1 MATTKENIPSK
12 TKGRTWG
19 IILAFAL
26 LLALG
31 FVLYRALQPKPLELA
46 EGYIA
51 APAETAQLNDENGES
66 IDELVRGS
74 AVTYVVEQREKEQP
88 VRIVLD
94 DEQKTFGYLKEENLT
109 DDPAKVVTCG
119 MVYVRTSVNLTDE
132 SGAKPGALVEKGEG
146 LPVIGYDGLQKD
158 GSVARYRV
166 QLPQEEGYIRA
177 AYVTMDEKSALA
189 QYDERTYQL
198 HTSRGNKWGGGDA
211 AGLDYFPREKGDFGE
226 SGNKMPEEVRALYL
240 NCGVLDA
247 VDDYLSVAKDSGIN
261 AFVVDIVDGGAIGYP
276 SPVME
281 QYCPTAFENAQN
293 TLEEYRTAIEKIRNA
308 GYYVIG
314 RITTFNDPCLAK
326 DHPKCVIADRSG
338 EPMKISSM
346 YWPSAYSRYVWQYKV
361 DLALEAVQTMGFHEI
376 QFDYVRFP
384 DGTWRYDE
392 DAIDYR
398 NTYDESKAQA
408 VQRFL
413 MYACDR
419 LHDAGVYVS
428 ADVFGECA
436 EDYVTAYGQYWPA
449 ISTVVDAIS
458 GMPYPDHYGAS
469 GNYLPWEHPYDT
481 LYGFGSMAGERQKET
496 ASPAAVRTWIQAYN
510 AIREPYNTYG
520 PEQVAQ
526 EIRALR
532 DTGHTGGFMT
542 WNGGSDIGKYRSLL
556 PVLTEKAK

>member
-1 MATTKENIPSK
+1 MATKEEVSVK
-12 TKGRTWG
+12 TGRKVWW
-19 IILAFAL
+19 IVLAAVIA
-26 LLALG
+26 ALG
-31 FVLYRALQPKPLELA
+31 CLAYFKWQPAPLETA

-51 APAETAQLNDENGES
+51 APTKTAKLYDENGEV
-66 IDELVRGS
+66 IDKLVRGS
-74 AVTYVVEQREKEQP
+74 AVTYVVEEREEDQP

-94 DEQKTFGYLKEENLT
+94 EEQELFGYLKEENLT
-109 DDPAKVVTCG
+109 DDPAKVVTTDK
-119 MVYVRTSVNLTDE
+119 VYVRTTVNLTNK
-132 SGAKPGALVEKGEG
+132 SGAKPGILVEKGG
-146 LPVIGYDGLQKD
+146 ALPVIGYDGLQKD

-166 QLPQEEGYIRA
+166 ELPEGKGYIRA
-177 AYVTMDEKSALA
+177 EYVTMDKKSAQT
-189 QYDERTYQL
+189 QYDKKLYQL
-198 HTSRGNKWGGGDA
+198 HKSRGNRWGGGDA
-211 AGLDYFPREKGDFGE
+211 AGLDYFPREKGDFAE
-226 SGNKMPEEVRALYL
+226 SGNKMPKEVRALYL

-247 VDDYLSVAKDSGIN
+247 VDAYLSMAEGSGIN
-261 AFVVDIVDGGAIGYP
+261 AFVVDIADGGAIGYP

-281 QYCPTAFENAQN
+281 KYSPTAFQNAHN
-293 TLEEYRTAIEKIRNA
+293 TVEEYRTAIAKIRDA

-326 DHPKCVIADRSG
+326 DHPECVIADRSG
-338 EPMKISSM
+338 EPMQIGGM
-346 YWPSAYSRYVWQYKV
+346 YWPSAYSRFVWQYKV
-361 DLALEAVQTMGFHEI
+361 ELALEAAQTMGFHEI

-392 DAIDYR
+392 DAIDYH

-419 LHDAGVYVS
+419 LHDAKVYVS

-449 ISTVVDAIS
+449 ISGVVDAIS
-458 GMPYPDHYGAS
+458 GMPYPDHYSAS

-481 LYGFGSMAGERQKET
+481 LHGFGSMAHQRQEET
-496 ASPAAVRTWIQAYN
+496 ASPAVVRTWIQAYN

-526 EIRALR
+526 EIKALR
-532 DTGHTGGFMT
+532 DTGNTGGFMT

-556 PVLTEKAK
+556 PALTKKGK